1 MTFAFN
7 LMAITAIVAVAAL
20 IIYYIFK
27 MDFTKEDDIQE
38 DYSIEVLSLQ
48 IKETFHN
55 IINTNIAELGLN
67 KTETEKREKQKIRLS
82 RALRN
87 CSFGDTGEK
96 EYVKDYMKEL
106 LQRFYKINESTIDR
120 VIPFFSEDQLNC
132 QDKFEILL
140 YLYKKNYGKDAFE
153 ELCREIPMDK
163 EHEDGIYYEI
173 TEEDIEKVYIRH
185 RPVLTY
191 VDKLEIIAQRIYQ
204 SIRGLGVVDELRDLS
219 CLDGVS
225 GGVSGITDADY
236 NYMEEILKEDI
247 PKGIF
252 RHDSVWVFLRGRSIH
267 LTFLSFGSKRELER
281 VCKNVYRYDAPYYL
295 SGIKGKVVAED
306 KKGNRITVARPPF
319 ADSWKFFIR
328 KFDSVKHLKIE
339 ELLLDEGS
347 ELVITLIKYIIKAC
361 MVVVITGNQ
370 AVGKTTLLKALV
382 RFIDPSLN
390 IRVEEEV
397 FETWLNKIY
406 QFRNINTFRKTDSIS
421 MEEGMDF
428 TKKTDGDVMIL
439 GEVAEQKVAALLIQ
453 LSQYTRQTI
462 CTNHCA
468 TPDKLIEYFR
478 NAGLA
483 MHIFSS
489 ETVAEEQVANAIQWD
504 IHCRKDKNGHRFIE
518 RITEIIP
525 RKEEIM
531 PENITFRE
539 ATLLFYRK
547 MTRRKMYE
555 TNDIIVFE
563 NGRYVIK
570 KRISDRSLDNIREN
584 LNDKDLMEFE
594 EFYRKYYISGL
605 AAGEF

>member
-7 LMAITAIVAVAAL
+7 LMVITAIVAVAAL

-27 MDFTKEDDIQE
+27 MDLTKDEDIQE
-38 DYSIEVLSLQ
+38 DYSIEALSLQ
-48 IKETFHN
+48 IKETFNN

-67 KTETEKREKQKIRLS
+67 KTETQKREKQKLRLS
-82 RALRN
+82 KALRN

-96 EYVKDYMKEL
+96 EYVKDYMMDL

-120 VIPFFSEDQLNC
+120 VIPFPSENQLNG

-140 YLYKKNYGKDAFE
+140 YLYKKSYGKDAFE
-153 ELCREIPMDK
+153 ELCREIQIDK
-163 EHEDGIYYEI
+163 EHEDGIYHEI
-173 TEEDIEKVYIRH
+173 TEEDINKVYIGH

-204 SIRGLGVVDELRDLS
+204 SIRGLGVVDELRDQS

-236 NYMEEILKEDI
+236 NYMEEILKVDI

-252 RHDSVWVFLRGRSIH
+252 RHDSVWVFLRGISIH

-328 KFDSVKHLKIE
+328 KFESVKHLKIE
-339 ELLLDEGS
+339 ELLQDEGS
-347 ELVITLIKYIIKAC
+347 ELVISLIKNIIKAC

-390 IRVEEEV
+390 IRVEEDV

-462 CTNHCA
+462 CTNHSA
-468 TPDKLIEYFR
+468 TTDKLIEYFR

-489 ETVAEEQVANAIQWD
+489 EAVAEEQVANAIQWD

-525 RKEEIM
+525 RKEEII
-531 PENITFRE
+531 PEDITFRE

-555 TNDIIVFE
+555 TNDIIAFE

-570 KRISDRSLDNIREN
+570 NRMSDRSLDNIREN
-584 LNDKDLMEFE
+584 LSDKDLMEFE
-594 EFYRKYYISGL
+594 EFYRKCFIPV
-605 AAGEF
+605 